1 MTALEIVRLTKIF
14 QRDVVAVQN
23 FSIRVQEGEFVT
35 LLGPSGCGK
44 TTVLRCIAGLER
56 PTSGEIYIFGKL
68 SNEIPP
74 EKRDTA
80 MVFQNYALFPNM
92 TVAQNVAFPMKL
104 KKMHKDEILEKLS
117 KLFELVKLKG
127 LEERYPYQLSG
138 GQRQRAALIRALAK
152 DPKILLLDEPL
163 SALDAKIRQ
172 ELRIELRKIQL
183 SLGITTVYVT
193 HDQEE
198 ALLMS
203 DKIVVMNHGVIQQ
216 IGTPDEI
223 YNKPANLF
231 VATFIGSNNV
241 FVGQLEDKGVFKWR
255 QHTFRIHEN
264 NVRAEVGKNAYMV
277 VRCHALSLRKVERFN
292 CFDAKVGLVNF
303 SGSTVKVLLRVEDE
317 EIFAEIPMEDVK
329 DVQLKLGDKVKVCFD
344 PNSAW
349 VFPGD

>member
-1 MTALEIVRLTKIF
+1 MTALEIVRLTKVF
-14 QRDVVAVQN
+14 QRNVVAVRD
-23 FSIRVQEGEFVT
+23 FSIKVEEGEFVT

-44 TTVLRCIAGLER
+44 TTVLRCCAGFER
-56 PTSGEIYIFGKL
+56 PTSGEIYIFGKF

-104 KKMHKDEILEKLS
+104 RRMSRDRIMEKLT
-117 KLFELVKLKG
+117 KLFELVKMIG
-127 LEERYPYQLSG
+127 LEDRYPYQLSG
-138 GQRQRAALIRALAK
+138 GQRQRVALIRALAK

-183 SLGITTVYVT
+183 SLGITTIYVT

-241 FVGQLEDKGVFKWR
+241 FVGQLEDKNTFKWK
-255 QHTFRIHEN
+255 QHTFKVYES
-264 NVRAEVGKNAYMV
+264 NVKAEVGRKAYMV
-277 VRCHALSLRKVERFN
+277 VRCHALSFKKIGQFN
-292 CFDAKVGLVNF
+292 CFDAQVSLINF

-317 EIFAEIPMEDVK
+317 EISAEVPMEDTK
-329 DVQLKLGDKVKVCFD
+329 DLKLNDKVKVCFD